1 MLRNHFRFV
10 CMAAALVLSASA
22 QQLPDPGVVLRQ
34 TAQRLLAD
42 LDRMPRYTCIQTVTR
57 TYYGSTAVF
66 HTPACSTL
74 IAEHNKPKHKL
85 PVQGWDR
92 LRLEVA
98 LVDRQSV
105 YSWVGASRFSDE
117 TLDKLG
123 GNGPIGSGDFGVFL
137 SEVLERAALTFQR
150 EQVIDGHRLLEYS
163 YDMPIESSTY
173 RVKTPNGWVRTSYSG
188 TLLLDSAAMDIVKL
202 TVRTAELPKE
212 SDACQAI
219 SEVTYGRA
227 SIHDRMVLVPRET
240 QLSAINTSGDE
251 SLSQTTFAKCRE
263 YTSTVR
269 MIFNDAATSDGPSA
283 AATAS
288 PSTEHLA
295 ELLAELPAGLR
306 FDARIVTPIDSDTSA
321 VGDPVEAVLRSPLRD
336 KKKSVIAP
344 AGARLHGRLRTM
356 RWSEPGHYFQ
366 IAVQFESMEIAG
378 RNVPLTAELYP
389 PRSRMVILDG
399 GQYRMAQLKPDKS
412 FIGGS
417 FFFQNNHLRL
427 KQLDAE
433 WITVSLDTKKDKA
446 NK

>member
-1 MLRNHFRFV
+1 
-10 CMAAALVLSASA
+10 MAAALVLSASA

-34 TAQRLLAD
+34 TARRLLAD

-57 TYYGSTAVF
+57 TYYDSKAVF
-66 HTPACSTL
+66 HTPACSVL

-137 SEVLERAALTFQR
+137 SEILERAALTFQR
-150 EQVIDGHRLLEYS
+150 EQVIEGQRLLEYS

-173 RVKTPNGWVRTSYSG
+173 RVKTSEGWVRTGYSG
-188 TLLLDSAAMDIVKL
+188 SLLLDPKAIDIVKL

-212 SDACQAI
+212 SDAC

-263 YTSTVR
+263 YSSTVR
-269 MIFNDAATSDGPSA
+269 LMFNDAAASDGSSSATAASSSA
-283 AATAS
+283 APLT
-288 PSTEHLA
+288 
-295 ELLAELPAGLR
+295 ELPAGLH
-306 FDARIVTPIDSDTSA
+306 FDARIVTPIDSDTAA
-321 VGDPVEAVLRSPLRD
+321 VGDPVEAVLRSPLRG
-336 KKKSVIAP
+336 KNKSVIAP

-356 RWSEPGHYFQ
+356 RWSELGRYFQ
-366 IAVQFESMEIAG
+366 IAVQLESVEIAG
-378 RNVPLTAELYP
+378 RNVPLAAEVYP
-389 PRSRMVILDG
+389 PPSRAVILNN
-399 GQYRMAQLKPDKS
+399 GQYRTEQLKPDES

-417 FFFQNNHLRL
+417 FFFQSEHLRL
-427 KQLDAE
+427 KQLDSE
-433 WITVSLDTKKDKA
+433 WVTVSADTKK
-446 NK
+446 NKENK

>member
-1 MLRNHFRFV
+1 MRGDRFKLV
-10 CMAAALVLSASA
+10 SLAATLVLSASA
-22 QQLPDPGVVLRQ
+22 QQLSDPGAVLRQ
-34 TAQRLLAD
+34 TAVRLLAD
-42 LDRMPRYTCIQTVTR
+42 LDRLPRYTCVQTVTR
-57 TYYGSTAVF
+57 TYYDSKAVF
-66 HTPACSTL
+66 HTPACSVL

-85 PVQGWDR
+85 PMQGWDR

-137 SEVLERAALTFQR
+137 SEILERAALTFQR
-150 EQVIDGHRLLEYS
+150 EQVIDGERLLEYS

-173 RVKTPNGWVRTSYSG
+173 RVKTPAGWVRTSYSG
-188 TLLLDSAAMDIVKL
+188 TLLLDPAAMDIVKL

-251 SLSQTTFAKCRE
+251 SMSQTTFAKCRE
-263 YTSTVR
+263 YSSTVR
-269 MIFNDAATSDGPSA
+269 LIFNDAAASDGSDGSA
-283 AATAS
+283 TAAS
-288 PSTEHLA
+288 PSTEP
-295 ELLAELPAGLR
+295 LAELPAGLH
-306 FDARIVTPIDSDTSA
+306 FDARIVTLIDSDISA
-321 VGDPVEAVLRSPLRD
+321 VGDPVEAVLRSPLRS
-336 KKKSVIAP
+336 KNKSVIAP

-366 IAVQFESMEIAG
+366 IAVRFESMEIAG
-378 RNVPLTAELYP
+378 RNVPLAAQVYP
-389 PRSRMVILDG
+389 PRSRDVIWDT
-399 GQYRMAQLKPDKS
+399 GQYRMPQLKPDTS

-417 FFFQNNHLRL
+417 FFFQSDHLRL
-427 KQLDAE
+427 KQLDSE
-433 WITVSLDTKKDKA
+433 WVTVSADTKKDKE

>member
-1 MLRNHFRFV
+1 VLRNRFRFV
-10 CMAAALVLSASA
+10 SLAAALMLAACA
-22 QQLPDPGVVLRQ
+22 QQIPDPSVVLRQ

-57 TYYGSTAVF
+57 TYYDSKAVF
-66 HTPACSTL
+66 HTPACSVL
-74 IAEHNKPKHKL
+74 ISEHNKPKHKL

-98 LVDRQSV
+98 LVGGQSV
-105 YSWVGASRFSDE
+105 FSWVGASRFSDE

-137 SEVLERAALTFQR
+137 SEILQRATLTFQR
-150 EQVIDGHRLLEYS
+150 EQVIDGERLLEYS
-163 YDMPIESSTY
+163 YDMPIERSTY
-173 RVKTPNGWVRTSYSG
+173 RVKTSDGWARTGHSG
-188 TLLLDSAAMDIVKL
+188 SLLLDPAAMDIVKL

-240 QLSAINTSGDE
+240 QLGVINTSGDE

-263 YTSTVR
+263 YASTVR
-269 MIFNDAATSDGPSA
+269 LIFNDAAASDGSGSA
-283 AATAS
+283 STAS
-288 PSTEHLA
+288 PSTEP
-295 ELLAELPAGLR
+295 LAELPAGLH
-306 FDARIVTPIDSDTSA
+306 FDARIVTPIDSDISA
-321 VGDPVEAVLRSPLRD
+321 AGDPVEAVLRSPLRS
-336 KKKSVIAP
+336 KNKSVIAP
-344 AGARLHGRLRTM
+344 VGSRLHGRLRTM

-378 RNVPLTAELYP
+378 RNVPLAAEVYP
-389 PRSRMVILDG
+389 PRSRDVIWDT
-399 GQYRMAQLKPDKS
+399 GQYRMPQLKPDTS

-417 FFFQNNHLRL
+417 FFFQSDHLRL
-427 KQLDAE
+427 KQLDSE
-433 WITVSLDTKKDKA
+433 WITVPADRKKEKDDK
-446 NK
+446 